1 MSRGTLIKEKSI
13 PIGISVR
20 EILQITHD
28 MVPSFRLIGYYY
40 DQNGNIIADS
50 VWVDVRDACE
60 INVKVSKQNRWMRSV
75 QAKKTNITAPFVH
88 VV

>member
-1 MSRGTLIKEKSI
+1 MVQGKST

-20 EILQITHD
+20 EILQITAD

-75 QAKKTNITAPFVH
+75 QAKKTNITPPFVR
-88 VV
+88 VNDRYK